1 MLVFVQVICFHL
13 QLNIK
18 TLPLNLFPSLPP
30 MAEAD
35 PNLLKVTEVCRVA
48 PEQQGTQEYFLLDLT
63 FFDLFWLRFPPFQ
76 RIFFYEIPPS
86 TDFDHIL
93 PKLKASLSSTLQHFL
108 PLAGS
113 LTWPQNSHKP
123 ILSYVRGDTVSLT
136 IAESNQPDHFHYLSS
151 NDFVEAKQYQM
162 LVPHLPIS
170 DEKATA
176 MALQITLFANHG
188 FSIGTSMHHAVLDG
202 NTSTLF
208 VKSWAY
214 ICRHGGLIS
223 TSNSLPD
230 QLKPFYGRMVV
241 EDQAQLQS
249 IYSNQFLNMD
259 RPNNRSLMT
268 EVRID
273 PVSPDLIR
281 GTFQVTRTNVEALR
295 QTVMSKKE
303 QQEQYQ
309 SVHLST
315 FSLTCAY
322 AWVCLVKVEKMKD
335 GVSLLLFCV
344 DCRSRFDPPLPANY
358 FGNCLTG
365 RNAVAET
372 KGLLGEDGLVV
383 AVSAISEAIKSL
395 DEGVLKGAENRVSG
409 LYSGVRS
416 KDHTKFS
423 VSGSHRFKIYDTDFG
438 WGKPRKTDVVS
449 IDRTG
454 AISLA
459 DSKNGGGG
467 VEIGLVLKKHHM
479 DVFASMFAKG
489 LESL

>member
-1 MLVFVQVICFHL
+1 
-13 QLNIK
+13 
-18 TLPLNLFPSLPP
+18 

-63 FFDLFWLRFPPFQ
+63 FSDLFWLRFPPFQ

-93 PKLKASLSSTLQHFL
+93 PKLKASLSTTLQHFL
-108 PLAGS
+108 PLAGN

-123 ILSYVRGDTVSLT
+123 VLSYVRGDTVSLT
-136 IAESNQPDHFHYLSS
+136 IAEFNHADHFHHLSS
-151 NDFVEAKQYQM
+151 NEFVEAKQYQM

-188 FSIGTSMHHAVLDG
+188 FTIGTSMHHAVLDG

-208 VKSWAY
+208 IKSWAY
-214 ICRHGGLIS
+214 FCRHGGLIS

-230 QLKPFYGRMVV
+230 QLKPFYRRMVV
-241 EDQAQLQS
+241 EDQARLGS
-249 IYSNQFLNMD
+249 IYSNQLLNMD

-268 EVRID
+268 KVRTD

-281 GTFQVTRTNVEALR
+281 GTFQVTRTNLEALR
-295 QTVMSKKE
+295 QTVTAKKE

-322 AWVCLVKVEKMKD
+322 AWVCLVKVEEMKA
-335 GVSLLLFCV
+335 GVSLFIFSV

-365 RNAVAET
+365 RKAVAET
-372 KGLLGEDGLVV
+372 NRLLGEDGLIV

-416 KDHTKFS
+416 KDRTKFS
-423 VSGSHRFKIYDTDFG
+423 VAGSHQFKIYGTDFG
-438 WGKPRKTDVVS
+438 WGRPRKTDVVS

-459 DSKNGGGG
+459 DSKNCGGG

-479 DVFASMFAKG
+479 DVFASLFAKG